1 MKTERVYSKNATYQR
16 FEVLKTNRNKR
27 YAYGEFW
34 IEGVRN
40 INEARKNG
48 WGFSSL
54 LFSREKPLSRWAEET
69 LQGVRTQVNY
79 ELPLSLMRELS
90 GKEDTSELLAIGRM
104 RADRFS
110 ELRLSPTP
118 LLALFDRPSNRG
130 NLGTILRSCDALG
143 VDGLILTGHGVDLY
157 DPEVIVA
164 SMGSFFCVPT
174 IRVPENQSVF
184 DFIERMRREY
194 PGFQVVGTSAH
205 AQSPIFD
212 LNLARPTL
220 LMIGNET
227 DGLCRAFKEGC
238 DRMASI
244 PMSADSAAT
253 SFNVGC
259 AATVLFYEAVRQRLA
274 ARGE

>member
-48 WGFSSL
+48 WEFSSL
-54 LFSREKPLSRWAEET
+54 LFSREKPLSHWAEET
-69 LQGVRTQVNY
+69 LQGVRTRVNY

-90 GKEDTSELLAIGRM
+90 GKEDTSELLAIGKM
-104 RADRFS
+104 RKDSFE

-143 VDGLILTGHGVDLY
+143 VNGLILTGHGVDL
-157 DPEVIVA
+157 VRSGGHRGLHGIVLLRA
-164 SMGSFFCVPT
+164 HHPRAGKPK
-174 IRVPENQSVF
+174 RV
-184 DFIERMRREY
+184 
-194 PGFQVVGTSAH
+194 
-205 AQSPIFD
+205 
-212 LNLARPTL
+212 
-220 LMIGNET
+220 
-227 DGLCRAFKEGC
+227 
-238 DRMASI
+238 
-244 PMSADSAAT
+244 
-253 SFNVGC
+253 
-259 AATVLFYEAVRQRLA
+259 
-274 ARGE
+274 

>member
-27 YAYGEFW
+27 YTYGEFW

-48 WGFSSL
+48 WEFSSL
-54 LFSREKPLSRWAEET
+54 LFSREKPLSHWAEET
-69 LQGVRTQVNY
+69 LQGVRTRVNY

-90 GKEDTSELLAIGRM
+90 GKEDTSELLAIGKM
-104 RADRFS
+104 RKDSFE

-174 IRVPENQSVF
+174 IRVPENQSVVE
-184 DFIERMRREY
+184 FIARAGNIRSFRPSALRRTRKARFSIWISRA
-194 PGFQVVGTSAH
+194 PRCFSSATK
-205 AQSPIFD
+205 
-212 LNLARPTL
+212 RT
-220 LMIGNET
+220 
-227 DGLCRAFKEGC
+227 
-238 DRMASI
+238 
-244 PMSADSAAT
+244 
-253 SFNVGC
+253 GC
-259 AATVLFYEAVRQRLA
+259 AAPSKKVATRWQRFP
-274 ARGE
+274 

>member
-48 WGFSSL
+48 WEFSSL
-54 LFSREKPLSRWAEET
+54 LFSREKPLSHWAEET
-69 LQGVRTQVNY
+69 LQGVRTRVNY

-90 GKEDTSELLAIGRM
+90 GKEDTSELLAIGKM
-104 RADRFS
+104 RKDSFE

-184 DFIERMRREY
+184 DFIARMRREH
-194 PGFQVVGTSAH
+194 PLFQTIGTSAH
-205 AQSPIFD
+205 AQSAIFD
-212 LNLARPTL
+212 LDLTRPTL
-220 LMIGNET
+220 FLIGNET

-238 DRMASI
+238 DQMATI

-259 AATVLFYEAVRQRLA
+259 AATVLFYEVVR
-274 ARGE
+274 